1 MRTIEEKIE
10 AKADMAK
17 RRITS
22 SLPFCR
28 EPQSFKELNERIGL
42 IGFHGIGIALCRM
55 ARAGKVKIHRVR
67 PPDKLPVRYSWVKA
81 SKQRQTVPVEM
92 RGL

>member
-17 RRITS
+17 RRITR
-22 SLPFCR
+22 SLPFCG
-28 EPQSFKELNERIGL
+28 EPQSFKELNARVGL

-55 ARAGKVKIHRVR
+55 ARAGKVKIH
-67 PPDKLPVRYSWVKA
+67 PASSADKLPVRYSWVK
-81 SKQRQTVPVEM
+81 S
-92 RGL
+92 